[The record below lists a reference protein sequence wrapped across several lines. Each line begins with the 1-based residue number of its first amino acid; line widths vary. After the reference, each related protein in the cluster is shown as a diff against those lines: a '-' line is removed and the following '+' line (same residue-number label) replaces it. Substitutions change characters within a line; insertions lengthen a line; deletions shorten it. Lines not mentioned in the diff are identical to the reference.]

1 MKKTFIFLIVN
12 FFLINNALA
21 EKNYLYC
28 IETLDKA
35 RDHFMNEGDIES
47 AAFIEYDDTKN
58 TIKIHTVYPSAKTKP
73 FLHIKKSKVEKTEL
87 GFQIP
92 CDALTDFQ
100 LERRPERRSNIECRV
115 KVV

>member
-35 RDHFMNEGDIES
+35 
-47 AAFIEYDDTKN
+47 
-58 TIKIHTVYPSAKTKP
+58 
-73 FLHIKKSKVEKTEL
+73 
-87 GFQIP
+87 
-92 CDALTDFQ
+92 
-100 LERRPERRSNIECRV
+100 
-115 KVV
+115 